1 MKIHNRLLFIYS
13 LNQGIHWFAVG
24 IVAPVMILVLLDMGF
39 NIAQVGT
46 IMAVMGTTVMVLEL
60 PTGGVADSIGRK
72 RVYMLAVAFYMTGY
86 AVILFAQ
93 SFYLLFI
100 SVFLLGAGRA
110 LSSGSMEAWFVD
122 GCKKEGMDDSQLQQ
136 ALAKA
141 GVVIPAALG
150 AGTLAGGFIPDLTG
164 SYRSNIAV
172 LVGIYALQI
181 ILTGIMVKE
190 DRSKFSGRILDG
202 FRAFPHVISSA
213 VQYGFKSRNTLII
226 LIATFGLGIGLS
238 GLEQLWQPKLRM
250 LSPETGSWLLGVVS
264 SGYFV
269 CAAGGS
275 ALSVYVVKLFK
286 NRYAFVLFVSR
297 LIMSVMYIALS
308 FMYSIEGFIP
318 LYLLIMLAN
327 GLNGSPEMTVFN
339 RDIPSERRSTLLSL
353 NSLFLQFGGASG
365 SLLAGFLAYRSGI
378 GTSWLVAGLALAVL
392 SFIYLFLKEKP
403 VEDRV

>member
-1 MKIHNRLLFIYS
+1 MKNTNMLMFIYS

-72 RVYMLAVAFYMTGY
+72 RIYMLAVAFYMTGY
-86 AVILFAQ
+86 AVILFAE

-122 GCKKEGMDDSQLQQ
+122 GCKQEGMDDSSLQK

-172 LVGIYALQI
+172 LVGIYAFQI
-181 ILTGIMVKE
+181 ILTGILVKE
-190 DRSKFSGRILDG
+190 DRSQFSGRVLDG

-238 GLEQLWQPKLRM
+238 GLEQLWQPKIRA
-250 LSPETGSWLLGVVS
+250 LSPESGSWLLGVVS

-275 ALSVYVVKLFK
+275 ALSVYIVKLFK
-286 NRYAFVLFVSR
+286 NRYALVLFVSR

-308 FMYSIEGFIP
+308 FMFSIEGFIP

-327 GLNGSPEMTVFN
+327 GVNGSPEMTVFN

-353 NSLFLQFGGASG
+353 NSLFLQSGGALG

-378 GTSWLVAGLALAVL
+378 GTSWLVAGFALAVL